1 MSDNALLKPIKIGPY
16 ELANRVFMA
25 PMTRSR
31 ADNPE
36 NAPTELHAQYY
47 QQRASAGLLINRRV
61 SGVEAGC
68 GLYQYPGHSQ
78 QGPD

>member
-16 ELANRVFMA
+16 ELPNRIFMA

-36 NAPTELHAQYY
+36 NAPTELHADT
-47 QQRASAGLLINRRV
+47 INNVPLPV
-61 SGVEAGC
+61 S
-68 GLYQYPGHSQ
+68 
-78 QGPD
+78 